1 MKVKWIEEDST
12 STTSINEDDST
23 KQQED
28 DEDPIL
34 FSLGPDYSSFK
45 FLLSIPDTH
54 LNKDSTII
62 SQLQFS
68 FHPLEFHRFVSHTL
82 RFWNREPEPVGV
94 DIHHS
99 DECLPC
105 EFKDDCEWRSK
116 LSKKINSIYS

>member
-62 SQLQFS
+62 SQLQ
-68 FHPLEFHRFVSHTL
+68 
-82 RFWNREPEPVGV
+82 EPEPVGV